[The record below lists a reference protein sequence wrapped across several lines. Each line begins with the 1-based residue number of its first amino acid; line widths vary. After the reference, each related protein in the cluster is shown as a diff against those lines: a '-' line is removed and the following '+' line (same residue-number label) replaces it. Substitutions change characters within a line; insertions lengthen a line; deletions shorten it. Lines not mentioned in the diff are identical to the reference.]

1 MTSDTFKEKAQTM
14 RPMLMATA
22 RRILGDDAEAEDVV
36 QDALLRLWQLR
47 DEPILNVEGMAR
59 VVVQHLSIDALRR
72 RREYIPVEEIE
83 LVGTFLSEGL
93 NDTEIHMMALI
104 RQLPTMQQTILR
116 LRHVEEM
123 EVIKI
128 AELIGATE
136 VMVRQSLSRA
146 RRKLLEQFTQ
156 KGLKR

>member
-1 MTSDTFKEKAQTM
+1 M

-72 RREYIPVEEIE
+72 RRGYIPVEEIE
-83 LVGTFLSEGL
+83 LVGTSLSEGL

>member
-1 MTSDTFKEKAQTM
+1 M

-59 VVVQHLSIDALRR
+59 VVVQHLSIDAVRR
-72 RREYIPVEEIE
+72 RRENIPIEEIE
-83 LVGTFLSEGL
+83 VVGTSYSEGL
-93 NDTEIHMMALI
+93 SDTEMRMLTLI
-104 RQLPTMQQTILR
+104 RQLPTLQQTILR

-123 EVIKI
+123 EVFEI
-128 AELIGATE
+128 AEMIGATE
-136 VMVRQSLSRA
+136 AAVRQSLSRA

>member
-72 RREYIPVEEIE
+72 RRENIPIEEIE
-83 LVGTFLSEGL
+83 VVGTSYSEGL
-93 NDTEIHMMALI
+93 SDTEMRMMTLI
-104 RQLPTMQQTILR
+104 RQLPTLQQTILR

-123 EVIKI
+123 EVFEI
-128 AELIGATE
+128 AEMIGATE
-136 VMVRQSLSRA
+136 AAVRQSLSRA

>member
-1 MTSDTFKEKAQTM
+1 
-14 RPMLMATA
+14 
-22 RRILGDDAEAEDVV
+22 
-36 QDALLRLWQLR
+36 
-47 DEPILNVEGMAR
+47 MAR

-83 LVGTFLSEGL
+83 LVGTSLSEGL

-104 RQLPTMQQTILR
+104 RHLPTMQQTILR